1 MKPDDV
7 KVDKPAMDAA
17 IRLATDQATK
27 RAAENFRAVRVAE
40 TEVRPLIGDVVAMDC
55 AEEVYRT
62 ALEQTGI
69 DIQGIHPSA
78 YRSMVKFAVEQKQT
92 AKGPRVAMDQASAST
107 FAADFPG
114 AKLKRGY

>member
-1 MKPDDV
+1 MIITEMLAFDRASVRQFD
-7 KVDKPAMDAA
+7 KVG
-17 IRLATDQATK
+17 RLQIERSNLSKA
-27 RAAENFRAVRVAE
+27 N
-40 TEVRPLIGDVVAMDC
+40 
-55 AEEVYRT
+55 VYRT

>member
-1 MKPDDV
+1 
-7 KVDKPAMDAA
+7 
-17 IRLATDQATK
+17 
-27 RAAENFRAVRVAE
+27 
-40 TEVRPLIGDVVAMDC
+40 
-55 AEEVYRT
+55 
-62 ALEQTGI
+62 EQTGI